1 MHRLFTSCLVVALLG
16 CASSGPPKTV
26 RSGEGDFDDTERTSC
41 VGGLCVKPD
50 HVMARRDGP
59 KGRCLV
65 MAWDGSSL
73 PPTAKMGAYDDSPSR
88 PGILTAVD
96 VPAIRDGASYR
107 VVSDPEKAGVG
118 LASVFAVRV
127 DPSARFADHRIAE
140 AGDVTIVR
148 QGDDALIS
156 VKTRWGDRIETAMF
170 LLSRAHN
177 GCNKSGF

>member
-1 MHRLFTSCLVVALLG
+1 MHRSLALFSIVALLG

-26 RSGEGDFDDTERTSC
+26 RSGEGDFDDVERTSC
-41 VGGLCVKPD
+41 IGGLCVKPD

-73 PPTAKMGAYDDSPSR
+73 PPTAKMGAYDDSLSR

-107 VVSDPEKAGVG
+107 VVLDPEKSGTG

-140 AGDVTIVR
+140 SGDVTIVR
-148 QGDDALIS
+148 EGDDARIT
-156 VKTRWGDRIETAMF
+156 VKTKWGERTETASF
-170 LLSRAHN
+170 VLARAHN